1 MIKLLRCNSNNKEF
15 RDLVILLDKDLNSM
29 YGILQA
35 QYEKFNKI
43 ESIETVVVAYQD
55 KIPIG
60 CGCFKK
66 FDTSSVEIKRMFVK
80 KENRGKGIAKMILT
94 ELERWAKENGNIT
107 SFLETGI
114 KQHKAIS
121 FYTNF
126 GYKRIENF
134 GQYFGNNNSICMSK
148 VFKVQIIIP

>member
-1 MIKLLRCNSNNKEF
+1 MIKLLRCNSENQDF
-15 RDLVILLDKDLNSM
+15 RDLVSILDEDLNSR

-55 KIPIG
+55 EIPVG

-66 FDTSSVEIKRMFVK
+66 FDDRSVEIKRMFVK
-80 KENRGKGIAKMILT
+80 IENRGQGIAKMILT
-94 ELERWAKENGNIT
+94 ELERWAEETGNKT

-114 KQHKAIS
+114 KQYEAIS

-134 GQYFGNNNSICMSK
+134 GQYIGNSNSICMSK
-148 VFKVQIIIP
+148 VLKNK

>member
-1 MIKLLRCNSNNKEF
+1 MIKLLRCNSENQDF
-15 RDLVILLDKDLNSM
+15 RNLIISLDDDLNSR

-35 QYEKFNKI
+35 QYDQFNKI
-43 ESIETVVVAYQD
+43 ESIETVVVAYLD
-55 KIPIG
+55 SIPVG

-66 FDTSSVEIKRMFVK
+66 FDADSVEIKRMFVK

-94 ELERWAKENGNIT
+94 ELERWAEENGNKT

-114 KQHKAIS
+114 KQYEAIS

-134 GQYFGNNNSICMSK
+134 GQYIGNANSICMSK
-148 VFKVQIIIP
+148 VLNSK

>member
-1 MIKLLRCNSNNKEF
+1 MIKLLRCNSENHDF
-15 RDLVILLDKDLNSM
+15 RDLIISLDDDLNSR

-43 ESIETVVVAYQD
+43 EAIETVVVAYRD
-55 KIPIG
+55 EIPVG

-66 FDTSSVEIKRMFVK
+66 FDSCSVEIKRMFVK
-80 KENRGKGIAKMILT
+80 EENRGKGIAKMILR
-94 ELERWAKENGNIT
+94 ELECWAEEIGNKT
-107 SFLETGI
+107 AFLETGI
-114 KQHKAIS
+114 KQYEAIN

-134 GQYFGNNNSICMSK
+134 GQYIGNTNSICMNKVLNSK
-148 VFKVQIIIP
+148 

>member
-1 MIKLLRCNSNNKEF
+1 MIKLLKCNSENQDF
-15 RDLVILLDKDLNSM
+15 RNLVHFLDEDLNSR
-29 YGILQA
+29 YGILQS

-43 ESIETVVVAYQD
+43 EAIGTVVVAYLD
-55 KIPIG
+55 EIPVG

-66 FDTSSVEIKRMFVK
+66 FDSNSVEIKRMFVK

-94 ELERWAKENGNIT
+94 ELERWAIENGNKT

-114 KQHKAIS
+114 KQYEAIS

-126 GYKRIENF
+126 GYERIDNF
-134 GQYFGNNNSICMSK
+134 GQYIGNTNSICMSK
-148 VFKVQIIIP
+148 VLNSK

>member
-1 MIKLLRCNSNNKEF
+1 MIKLIRCNSVNKDF
-15 RDLVILLDKDLNSM
+15 RDLVILLDEDLNSR

-35 QYEKFNKI
+35 QYKKFNKI
-43 ESIETVVVAYQD
+43 EANETVMVAYQD
-55 KIPIG
+55 KIPVG

-80 KENRGKGIAKMILT
+80 KENRGKGIAKRILT
-94 ELERWAKENGNIT
+94 ELERWAEENGNKT
-107 SFLETGI
+107 TFLETGI
-114 KQHKAIS
+114 KQHEAIS

-134 GQYFGNNNSICMSK
+134 GQYIGNTNSICMSK
-148 VFKVQIIIP
+148 VLNSK